1 MDLSESHFTLKVKN
15 KKMKIRF
22 SINKVVFF
30 LIKADFFFFS
40 ALGLVS
46 PIFAVF
52 LTDHLKDGNIEVAGF
67 AIAIY
72 WIVKS
77 IFEIPIA
84 KFLDKRKGERDDLLF
99 LVAGYFVV
107 ALIHFG
113 YTQAT
118 LSWHIYILET
128 LYAIS
133 MAVAMPGWSAIFT
146 RHIDKGK
153 EGLDW
158 SIEHVCYSVGTGIAG
173 ALSGILVTKYG
184 FNVVFVIAGIIAVI
198 GSLIPLFVYKDV
210 NISGDHHL
218 RFLKK

>member
-1 MDLSESHFTLKVKN
+1 
-15 KKMKIRF
+15 MKIKF
-22 SINKVVFF
+22 SINRIVFF
-30 LIKADFFFFS
+30 LIKADFWFFS
-40 ALGLVS
+40 ALGLVA
-46 PIFAVF
+46 PVFAVF
-52 LTDHLKDGNIEVAGF
+52 LTEQLKDGSIKVAGF

-99 LVAGYFVV
+99 LVVGYFVV

-118 LSWHIYILET
+118 LSWHIYILEFF
-128 LYAIS
+128 YAIA
-133 MAVAMPGWSAIFT
+133 MAIAMPGWSAIFT

-153 EGLDW
+153 EGFDW
-158 SIEHVCYSVGTGIAG
+158 SMEHVAYSIGTGIAG
-173 ALSGILVTKYG
+173 ALSGIIATKFG
-184 FNVVFVIAGIIAVI
+184 FNALFFIAGIIAMA
-198 GSLIPLFVYKDV
+198 GALTPLLVFKDV
-210 NISGDHHL
+210 NKTRDDGI